1 MQAMQM
7 NYFGG
12 LREVLLF
19 HVKSKTEASDSS
31 TLYYVVK
38 EIVSMVHPHM
48 VEMFDPSKNHIS
60 LVVEMDLKC
69 LLYSI
74 IGSAE

>member
-1 MQAMQM
+1 M

-19 HVKSKTEASDSS
+19 YVKSKTKASDSS
-31 TLYYVVK
+31 TFYYVVK
-38 EIVSMVHPHM
+38 EIISMVHPHM

-60 LVVEMDLKC
+60 SSGNGFEMFAVFNC
-69 LLYSI
+69 W
-74 IGSAE
+74 